1 MAKKSLGNLLTKSI
15 SLDIFGY
22 TRGGNVPAPKNEGKQ
37 MNALKEYMVR
47 YIPADNRYCTEKT
60 IFVFA
65 ADRLDAINRTL
76 EAEPVEKFIKVT
88 L

>member
-1 MAKKSLGNLLTKSI
+1 MLARPIDKT
-15 SLDIFGY
+15 DIFGY
-22 TRGGNVPAPKNEGKQ
+22 LWIYLDIQARGDVAAAKKEGKQ
-37 MNALKEYMVR
+37 MNGLKEYMVR
-47 YIPADNRYCTEKT
+47 YIPADDRYCTEKT

-76 EAEPVEKFIKVT
+76 AAEPVEKFIAVK

>member
-1 MAKKSLGNLLTKSI
+1 MNIQARGDVAAAKK
-15 SLDIFGY
+15 
-22 TRGGNVPAPKNEGKQ
+22 EGKQ
-37 MNALKEYMVR
+37 MNGLKEYMVR
-47 YIPADNRYCTEKT
+47 YIPADDRYCTEKT

-76 EAEPVEKFIKVT
+76 EAEPVEKFIAVK

>member
-1 MAKKSLGNLLTKSI
+1 MTNSI
-15 SLDIFGY
+15 SMDIFGY

-37 MNALKEYMVR
+37 MNGLKEYMVKYVPVNKR
-47 YIPADNRYCTEKT
+47 YGSERT
-60 IFVFA
+60 IYVFA

-76 EAEPVEKFIKVT
+76 EAEPVEKFIAVK

>member
-1 MAKKSLGNLLTKSI
+1 M
-15 SLDIFGY
+15 D
-22 TRGGNVPAPKNEGKQ
+22 
-37 MNALKEYMVR
+37 ALKEYMVR

-65 ADRLDAINRTL
+65 TDRLNAINRTL
-76 EAEPVEKFIKVT
+76 EAEPVEKFIAVK

>member
-1 MAKKSLGNLLTKSI
+1 M
-15 SLDIFGY
+15 DIFGY
-22 TRGGNVPAPKNEGKQ
+22 IRGGNVPAPKNEGKQ
-37 MNALKEYMVR
+37 MNGLKEYMVR
-47 YIPADNRYCTEKT
+47 YIPADDSYCTEKT

-76 EAEPVEKFIKVT
+76 EAEPVKKFITVK

>member
-1 MAKKSLGNLLTKSI
+1 MTNGI

-22 TRGGNVPAPKNEGKQ
+22 ISTRRCCRRKKEGKQ
-37 MNALKEYMVR
+37 MDALKEYMVR
-47 YIPADNRYCTEKT
+47 YIPADDRYCTEKT

>member
-1 MAKKSLGNLLTKSI
+1 MTNGI

-37 MNALKEYMVR
+37 MNGLKEYMVKYVPVNKMYGSER
-47 YIPADNRYCTEKT
+47 T
-60 IFVFA
+60 IYVFA

-76 EAEPVEKFIKVT
+76 EAEPVEKFIAGK

>member
-1 MAKKSLGNLLTKSI
+1 MSEIKDLLI
-15 SLDIFGY
+15 D
-22 TRGGNVPAPKNEGKQ
+22 
-37 MNALKEYMVR
+37 
-47 YIPADNRYCTEKT
+47 EKT

-76 EAEPVEKFIKVT
+76 EAEPVEKFIAVK